1 MKFAVLTAAFLLI
14 AGTAQAD
21 LTVCNRSGSAHTVA
35 VAYHDGS
42 EWVSEGWWAM
52 DPGACKLVLSG
63 KLAQRHYYY
72 TVSGEPDFA
81 GEGYAFCTT
90 EKPFTLKGADGDCA
104 SLGGKQQP
112 FGHIDTGLTA
122 ENFTFDLT
130 DPAAP
135 VIKSETEAPLIGAP
149 DQAADMVADTG
160 AADGA
165 AFVDSFEPGQQG
177 EPFTVTALIQGCGET
192 EELNGCT
199 FYAEGARWVAARGA
213 GSNEAALDAMA
224 AMPVNTAVIVSG
236 DMLSFGD
243 ITAEALIS
251 RIELTE
257 PDAYAAMRAAMQ
269 GKWVSQDDPQSTLE
283 FTGSEVTD
291 GYGGETMAVSVATY
305 ADACPGGDP
314 IGPVMF
320 KQEMGGDPMDLPCF
334 ALVDVTPDRME
345 LSYVGRG
352 NTLVYVR
359 P

>member
-1 MKFAVLTAAFLLI
+1 MKFAVLTAAFLLV
-14 AGTAQAD
+14 AGAAQAD

-35 VAYHDGS
+35 VAYHDGTA
-42 EWVSEGWWAM
+42 WVSEGWWAI
-52 DPGACKLVLSG
+52 DPGACKVSLSG

-90 EKPFTLKGADGDCA
+90 EKPFTLQGADGDCA
-104 SLGGKQQP
+104 ALGGKQQP

-122 ENFTFDLT
+122 ESFTFDLT
-130 DPAAP
+130 DPGPP
-135 VIKSETEAPLIGAP
+135 VIKSETEAALIGAP
-149 DQAADMVADTG
+149 NQAADAVPAD
-160 AADGA
+160 AA
-165 AFVDSFEPGQQG
+165 AFTDSFEPGQQG
-177 EPFTVTALIQGCGET
+177 EPFTVTALMQGCGET

-199 FYAEGARWVAARGA
+199 FYAEGARWIAARGA

-257 PDAYAAMRAAMQ
+257 PDAYADMRAAMQ

-283 FTGSEVTD
+283 FIGSEVTD
-291 GYGGETMAVSVATY
+291 GYGGETMAVSVVTY
-305 ADACPGGDP
+305 ADACPGGEP

-334 ALVDVTPDRME
+334 ALVDITPDRIE